1 MRFIGYARVSDKEQ
15 LKKGFSVEAQQ
26 EAIEAWAAE
35 LGHTMSR
42 VMIEPG
48 RSGSKPSQETR
59 PVFEQAVRLVLA
71 GAADGLV
78 VRWMDRFARNV
89 EDFLRVR
96 SQFFQ
101 AGKQLVSISEPL
113 LNGDPGDPVARYI
126 SVAIMNAYQLQ
137 AELSGLKAAQGR
149 ERRARQGQFP
159 GLPPVGYTRQDRSI
173 VLDPNLGPNIT
184 TAFFEFATGRWTLDS
199 WAKEAQA
206 RGYNSTRGQI
216 IGKGGW
222 HRIFRNPF
230 YVGRYFWKGV
240 EYLGE
245 HQPLVSQE
253 TFEAVQEILDSHE
266 KGGGRQHFW
275 LLSGLLWSEPLSKL
289 MVGAQIKGRF
299 NYYRATDAG
308 RAEHNVRAEKIEAQV
323 IERLN
328 CIRWDGDNPYRVPEE
343 WRLALRVA
351 PNVGQLYTHLG
362 QAQRRELLR
371 LVFLKKG
378 VVVASGGSIS
388 KIDLY
393 GGFTVDVPS

>member
-1 MRFIGYARVSDKEQ
+1 MRIIGYARVSDKEQ

-35 LGHTMSR
+35 QSHTISR

-78 VRWMDRFARNV
+78 VKWMDRFARNV

-113 LNGDPGDPVARYI
+113 LNGDPGDPVSRYI
-126 SVAIMNAYQLQ
+126 AVAIMNAYQLQ

-149 ERRARQGQFP
+149 ERRAKQGQYP
-159 GLPPVGYTRQDRSI
+159 GLPPIGYTRQDKQI
-173 VLDPNLGPNIT
+173 VLDPNFGPKIAA
-184 TAFFEFATGRWTLDS
+184 AFLEFSTGRWTLDS
-199 WAKEAQA
+199 WLKEAQN
-206 RGYNSTRGQI
+206 RGYQSNRGQVI
-216 IGKGGW
+216 SKSGW
-222 HRIFRNPF
+222 HRIFRNSF
-230 YVGRYFWKGV
+230 YVGRYTWKGE
-240 EYLGE
+240 EYLGDYE
-245 HQPLVSQE
+245 PLVSKA
-253 TFEAVQEILDSHE
+253 TFEAVQEILDSYE
-266 KGGGRQHFW
+266 KGGGQQHFW
-275 LLSGLLWSEPLSKL
+275 LLSGLLWSEPLSRL
-289 MVGAQIKGRF
+289 MIGAQIKGRF
-299 NYYRATDAG
+299 NYYRATVTELP
-308 RAEHNVRAEKIEAQV
+308 EHNVRAEEIESRV
-323 IERLN
+323 IDCLKS
-328 CIRWDGDNPYRVPEE
+328 IRWNGDNPYRVPEE

-351 PNVGQLYTHLG
+351 SNVGQLYAHLG

-371 LVFLKKG
+371 LIFLKKG
-378 VVVASGGSIS
+378 VVVASGGAIS

-393 GGFTVDVPS
+393 GGFTVDVR